1 MANELDLTAIE
12 TSLRE
17 RLAELDAEIAEL
29 TKPPEETSGI
39 SFGKRIG
46 EGTSQ
51 AIDRFAEVGV
61 AQELQPIKERVERA
75 LMKIGEGTYGTCD
88 ELRQADRARAAQRR
102 AGERALHR
110 LRPQRPLTIATSR
123 SDLARTRNE
132 GVRKIS
138 SGRR

>member
-1 MANELDLTAIE
+1 VATELDLTVIE
-12 TSLRE
+12 AKLRE

-29 TKPPEETSGI
+29 TKPPEGTSGI

-75 LMKIGEGTYGTCD
+75 LLKIGEGTYGICD
-88 ELRQADRARAAQRR
+88 NCAKLIAPGRLNAAPESALCIDCARN
-102 AGERALHR
+102 
-110 LRPQRPLTIATSR
+110 
-123 SDLARTRNE
+123 AR
-132 GVRKIS
+132 
-138 SGRR
+138 